1 MMILAITVFLTIV
14 GAFVLR
20 ACARVTSG
28 RAKVQSRLIARDRWA
43 LITGFVTAVT
53 AFAIVSLPLEEVVV
67 PRAIWFVGVGLLAGG
82 VLGAVLR
89 WPDLTWYAG
98 TTPRRRAIGVVSTL
112 CICALIIGV
121 AVI

>member
-1 MMILAITVFLTIV
+1 MTILVITVFLTVV

-20 ACARVTSG
+20 AGAPWLN
-28 RAKVQSRLIARDRWA
+28 AQSRVVARDRWS
-43 LITGFVTAVT
+43 LLTGFVTAIT
-53 AFAIVSLPLEEVVV
+53 AFAMVSLPLEEVVV
-67 PRAIWFVGVGLLAGG
+67 PGTIWFIGVGLLAGG
-82 VLGAVLR
+82 VVGAVLR

-98 TTPRRRAIGVVSTL
+98 TKPRRRAIGVVSTL